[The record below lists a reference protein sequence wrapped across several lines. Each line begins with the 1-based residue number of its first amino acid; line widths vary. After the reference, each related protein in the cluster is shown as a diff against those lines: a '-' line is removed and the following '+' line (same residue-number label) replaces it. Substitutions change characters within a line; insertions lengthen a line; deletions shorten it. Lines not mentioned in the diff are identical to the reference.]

1 VFISGTYNILPNR
14 LWAQSQTR
22 REVLECQTDL
32 GSVTINL
39 PLISQL
45 IPLNAQN
52 VIFTIN
58 DFGNN
63 ANINNITIN
72 ASGSDVID
80 IVGSSQLVITTSGI
94 AVVLGVGSNGKW
106 VAVESN
112 EISNV
117 PTTNSFGLY
126 SQIADGPVVEDT
138 DVATSVIG
146 SGVGTL
152 SVPANTFRVGDTFIA
167 RIGGKISVQN
177 NNRLKV
183 DICTNGNV
191 LATSGFISLGGATDK
206 DWFLET
212 DFVIRSVG
220 AATIASIHSNS
231 LFRTQRNGGQQF
243 EGFVFDTTNNTT
255 FDTTII
261 NTLDIQVTWE
271 TASVNNTLFSDF
283 FVLTKIY

>member
-63 ANINNITIN
+63 ANINNI
-72 ASGSDVID
+72 
-80 IVGSSQLVITTSGI
+80 
-94 AVVLGVGSNGKW
+94 
-106 VAVESN
+106 N